1 MMSES
6 IKAFE
11 KDVDL
16 LLTEVAMTGAVY
28 GLEKAVAP
36 VIDHLAEMPRTKGAA
51 LLAGA
56 LGRISTKQYDS
67 AITLLT
73 AMVDDPEMAKYKDE
87 AAGFLALAYK
97 LKGDSSAFNRVVAD
111 LNSGLGQALKS

>member
-1 MMSES
+1 MSES
-6 IKAFE
+6 IKAYE

-28 GLEKAVAP
+28 GLDKAIAP
-36 VIDHLAEMPRTKGAA
+36 VIDHLSEMPRTKGAA

-56 LGRISTKQYDS
+56 LGRIATKQYDS

-73 AMVDDPEMAKYKDE
+73 VLTEDADMAKYKDE

-97 LKGDSSAFNRVVAD
+97 LKGDSPAFNRVVAD